1 MKTDRSAQ
9 LFLEAKTLMPGGVNS
24 PVRACRSVGCEPLFV
39 RKASGCMLT
48 DVDGNEFIDFVGSWG
63 PMILG
68 HSHPEVVEAI
78 CRTAAD
84 GTSFGAPS
92 PLEVELAAMVCDA
105 VPSIEKVRFV
115 NSGTEAT
122 MSAVRLARGYTG
134 RKAVVKFDGC
144 YHGHADSFLVKAG
157 SGVITLGIPGS
168 PGVPEDIVKNTL
180 SIPYNNEAVLEQ
192 TLRNASLDIACVIVE
207 PVAGNMGVVAPA
219 PNFLS
224 RLRELTRE
232 LGIVLIFDEVITGF
246 RLALGGAQERF
257 GVIPDLTCLGKI
269 IGGGLPVGAYG
280 GKRELMEMIAPDGPV
295 YQAGTLSGNPLAMAA
310 GLAMLNI
317 VKRPG
322 FYAELEEKSAWFGDE
337 MEKLAAA
344 APVPIVLNRIG
355 SLMTCFFTDKPVTD
369 FESALQANT
378 ALYGQYYRHMLA
390 GGVWL
395 APSQFEAAFI
405 SAAHDRAHLEQ
416 ALRVTESSFKK
427 LMV

>member
-1 MKTDRSAQ
+1 M
-9 LFLEAKTLMPGGVNS
+9 
-24 PVRACRSVGCEPLFV
+24 
-39 RKASGCMLT
+39 
-48 DVDGNEFIDFVGSWG
+48 
-63 PMILG
+63 
-68 HSHPEVVEAI
+68 
-78 CRTAAD
+78 
-84 GTSFGAPS
+84 
-92 PLEVELAAMVCDA
+92 
-105 VPSIEKVRFV
+105 
-115 NSGTEAT
+115 
-122 MSAVRLARGYTG
+122 
-134 RKAVVKFDGC
+134 
-144 YHGHADSFLVKAG
+144 
-157 SGVITLGIPGS
+157 
-168 PGVPEDIVKNTL
+168 
-180 SIPYNNEAVLEQ
+180 
-192 TLRNASLDIACVIVE
+192 
-207 PVAGNMGVVAPA
+207 
-219 PNFLS
+219 
-224 RLRELTRE
+224 
-232 LGIVLIFDEVITGF
+232 
-246 RLALGGAQERF
+246 
-257 GVIPDLTCLGKI
+257 
-269 IGGGLPVGAYG
+269 PVGAYG